1 MEFRKSRFS
10 QSSEAKTHELP
21 LVDSRL
27 SEMFTVE
34 DQNLTKPKVSHF
46 RAVWEVKLKAMV
58 LFFSCLQEDL
68 QVCYL

>member
-27 SEMFTVE
+27 SETFTVE
-34 DQNLTKPKVSHF
+34 DENLTI
-46 RAVWEVKLKAMV
+46 LKFHI
-58 LFFSCLQEDL
+58 LGQFGRLN
-68 QVCYL
+68 